1 MKTHWRLWS
10 FSLPD
15 AALLWEAMG
24 VLQLVSNEWRLFVLS
39 FISQFEQGWEVLFGK
54 AVQELLENNREINST
69 LEFSSPSNQCS
80 FQLISLYK
88 EDFWKQCA
96 AVSSGFNLFW
106 KMHNYQAVSKLP
118 CVSPSSFWT
127 HSHSEPLINEQ
138 SNRGQ
143 GWSNTAMSC
152 IQQEYCLQRNVYLG
166 LCCNSLCKAMLP
178 LIALKG
184 KICVLWDGLVLF
196 LPLGC
201 EWAEVSLVSYTFPV
215 LCLCIS
221 CASIWANMDAEPMLN
236 SCFLKGGKTAKFCR
250 SCRAE
255 PSGAVKWWAEQW
267 YFLLYSQEPKDSSNM
282 CL

>member
-24 VLQLVSNEWRLFVLS
+24 VLQSVSNEWRFFVLS

-152 IQQEYCLQRNVYLG
+152 IQQEYCLQRTCIWVCVAIHFVRQ
-166 LCCNSLCKAMLP
+166 CCPLLHWKAKTVSCEMDLSSSFHW
-178 LIALKG
+178 AVNGQK
-184 KICVLWDGLVLF
+184 WVLF
-196 LPLGC
+196 LTL
-201 EWAEVSLVSYTFPV
+201 SLCCVY
-215 LCLCIS
+215 
-221 CASIWANMDAEPMLN
+221 A
-236 SCFLKGGKTAKFCR
+236 
-250 SCRAE
+250 
-255 PSGAVKWWAEQW
+255 
-267 YFLLYSQEPKDSSNM
+267 
-282 CL
+282 